1 MRVVASEV
9 EVGEGGSQQ
18 GVGQWHSQV
27 AVEGR
32 RQKGSSGREGTVVG
46 VEGTGQ
52 EGTGSEQEGTGSGQ
66 EGTGS
71 EQEGTV
77 AGGAAIGGGEPGV
90 GPKSEGEVKR
100 MGWED
105 IELNYP
111 HTQAFCPR
119 FCLSLD

>member
-1 MRVVASEV
+1 MDQSVLVVRVVQVVASEV

-32 RQKGSSGREGTVVG
+32 WQKDNSGREDTVAG

-52 EGTGSEQEGTGSGQ
+52 EGTGQEGTGQ

-77 AGGAAIGGGEPGV
+77 AGGAAIGGEGPGV

-111 HTQAFCPR
+111 HTQA
-119 FCLSLD
+119 